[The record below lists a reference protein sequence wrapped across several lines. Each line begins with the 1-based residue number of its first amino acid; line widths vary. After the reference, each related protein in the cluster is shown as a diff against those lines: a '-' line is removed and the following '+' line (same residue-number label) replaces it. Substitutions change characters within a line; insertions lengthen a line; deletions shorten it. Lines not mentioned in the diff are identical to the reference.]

1 MGNIQIIN
9 GNKNHSKI
17 IWNMILFIINNNPKP
32 SQQIGEIHHFKRLS
46 IKDNELLIDMSL
58 EDIYDGIRMVDA

>member
-1 MGNIQIIN
+1 
-9 GNKNHSKI
+9 
-17 IWNMILFIINNNPKP
+17 MILFIINNNPKP